1 MDTINVYV
9 AEFTDGTKGLL
20 PLNTPLK
27 VQDDLPLLCACFY
40 GKTLK
45 QMHETIF
52 NLDPFHYIG
61 TVDRYVHLYG
71 ANIIMDADRLAN
83 IDRIKYA
90 TETVFTESKNL
101 IDIVLNN
108 KRVNSSIN
116 YQELMDK
123 IEAHKPIYTMADIDQ
138 LYEWLD
144 NKPRIVDIFETYSR
158 IIKKISA
165 TYKKFA
171 TLIEG
176 GKKEITKLIGFES
189 HLWLYSPN
197 VYFDDI
203 ILRGDPSINPKNMY
217 ECLELIYYT
226 LQNRCD
232 EFIYDMGEAWPDP
245 SIGIFQQKIQKNL
258 DTIKQNSSDN

>member
-20 PLNTPLK
+20 PLNTPLN
-27 VQDDLPLLCACFY
+27 VQDYLPLLCACFY
-40 GKTLK
+40 GKTVK
-45 QMHETIF
+45 KMHETIPC
-52 NLDPFHYIG
+52 LDPFYYFG
-61 TVDRYVHLYG
+61 TVDRYVYLYG
-71 ANIIMDADRLAN
+71 SNAILDADRLKN

-90 TETVFTESKNL
+90 TETVFLESIYL
-101 IDIVLNN
+101 VGIVLHN
-108 KRVNSSIN
+108 KRVNTSID

-123 IEAHKPIYTMADIDQ
+123 IEAHKPLYTMADIDQ
-138 LYEWLD
+138 LYEWLK
-144 NKPRIVDIFETYSR
+144 NKPRIVDIFEQYSR
-158 IIKKISA
+158 TMKKISA
-165 TYKKFA
+165 TYKKFT

-176 GKKEITKLIGFES
+176 GKKEITKIIGFES

-203 ILRGDPSINPKNMY
+203 ILRSEPSIDPDKMY

-232 EFIYDMGEAWPDP
+232 EFIHDMGEAWPDP
-245 SIGIFQQKIQKNL
+245 NIGIFQQKIQRNL
-258 DTIKQNSSDN
+258 YATKGNGQN